1 MVSMTNPER
10 AAAAYRLALDTK
22 ATAASMVGEFP
33 RVAAKLEEAAKLL
46 VAEGR
51 KAEAGQK

>member
-1 MVSMTNPER
+1 MADMTK

-22 ATAASMVGEFP
+22 ATAASMVTKFP
-33 RVAAKLEEAAKLL
+33 RAAAKLEEAAKLL

-51 KAEAGQK
+51 KAEVDQK

>member
-1 MVSMTNPER
+1 MATMTDPER

-22 ATAASMVGEFP
+22 ATAATMVSEFP

-51 KAEAGQK
+51 KAEAGEK